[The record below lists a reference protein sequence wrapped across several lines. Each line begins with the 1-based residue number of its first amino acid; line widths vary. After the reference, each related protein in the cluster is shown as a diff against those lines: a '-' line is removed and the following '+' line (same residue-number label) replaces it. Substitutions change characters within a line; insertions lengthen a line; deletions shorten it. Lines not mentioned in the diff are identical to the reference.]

1 MENILAWIIDNK
13 EWLFSGVG
21 IVIFGGLMRFI
32 FKKTS
37 FSSSQSIRSGENS
50 INLQA
55 GRNLNIGSK
64 NKRNDSKS
72 E

>member
-1 MENILAWIIDNK
+1 MEKILAWVIDNK

-21 IVIFGGLMRFI
+21 IVIFGGLMRLI
-32 FKKTS
+32 LKKTFS
-37 FSSSQSIRSGENS
+37 SSSQSIRSGVNS

-64 NKRNDSKS
+64 NKRNDSKA

>member
-1 MENILAWIIDNK
+1 MEKILAWVIDNK

-21 IVIFGGLMRFI
+21 IVIFGGLMRLI
-32 FKKTS
+32 FKKT
-37 FSSSQSIRSGENS
+37 FSSSSQCIRSGVNS
-50 INLQA
+50 INIQA

-64 NKRNDSKS
+64 NKRNDSKA